1 MNRLALLAL
10 VTSTGCLIN
19 TPSGDDS
26 GDDDGSNQAQMD
38 VDQWNQLVTQDD
50 MRRTQF
56 LGNNFGALAPVGN
69 QLYYQD
75 ETNYSPELYRYD
87 HASGATIHYGFSI
100 GGGDDTNMRASGNL
114 VLTADDSDDP
124 VTFYA
129 YDATQ
134 ANAVVDST
142 QLPAPE
148 GAKYDAYAVDGSTA
162 YFIDQSVA
170 NQTTLLRWIPGSGQS
185 PAAVTTLENDGVDVG
200 EFYDFDVSGDTMVF
214 VESGRV
220 WSLDLTTQVATS
232 LMNTTQ
238 VSSEIDFESDGVM
251 FTTETND
258 LQFFAYATKSLTDV
272 SAKIDTHMFPINQTF
287 AGASQYDDVDA
298 GFARWNND
306 VIYVGDQGLFA
317 YDLTADTVTA
327 IVLSPDLADL
337 TIDYVQPVVL
347 DDGTLFVTGLTSNEG
362 DEGADG
368 PVYEIAL
375 SSIAGT

>member
-1 MNRLALLAL
+1 MNRLALLLL
-10 VTSTGCLIN
+10 VLPACLIN

-26 GDDDGSNQAQMD
+26 GDDDGSDQTQMD
-38 VDQWNQLVTQDD
+38 VDQWNQLVMQDD

-75 ETNYSPELYRYD
+75 ETNYSPVLYRYD
-87 HASGATIHYGFSI
+87 HASGATIQYAFSI
-100 GGGDDTNMRASGNL
+100 GGGDDTNMRASSNL
-114 VLTADDSDDP
+114 VITADDSDDP

-134 ANAVVDST
+134 ANQVVDST

-148 GAKYDAYAVDGSTA
+148 GAKYDAYAVDGTTA
-162 YFIDQSVA
+162 YFVDQSTEG
-170 NQTTLLRWIPGSGQS
+170 QTTLLRWIPGSGQA

-200 EFYDFDVSGDTMVF
+200 EFEDFDVSGNTMVF

-220 WSLDLTTQVATS
+220 WSLDLSSQTATS
-232 LMNTTQ
+232 LMNMTQ
-238 VSSEIDFESDGVM
+238 VNGEIDFEIDGVM
-251 FTTETND
+251 FADENND
-258 LQFFAYATKSLTDV
+258 LQFFAYATKSITDV
-272 SAKIDTHMFPINQTF
+272 SAKIDTHMFPLNQTF
-287 AGASQYDDVDA
+287 ASASQYDNVDA

-317 YDLTADTVTA
+317 YDMTADTVTA
-327 IVLSPDLADL
+327 IVLSPDLANL

-368 PVYEIAL
+368 PVYQISLPAISGL
-375 SSIAGT
+375 

>member
-1 MNRLALLAL
+1 MNRLVLLSLLLPA
-10 VTSTGCLIN
+10 CLIN

-26 GDDDGSNQAQMD
+26 GDDDGNTQTQMD

-56 LGNNFGALAPVGN
+56 LGNSFGALAPVGN

-75 ETNYSPELYRYD
+75 ETNYSPVLYRYD
-87 HASGATIHYGFSI
+87 HASGSTIHYEFSI
-100 GGGDDTNMRASGNL
+100 GGGDDTNMRASSNL
-114 VLTADDSDDP
+114 VVTADDSDDP

-134 ANAVVDST
+134 ANQVADST

-148 GAKYDAYAVDGSTA
+148 GAKYDAYAVDGTTV
-162 YFIDQSVA
+162 YFVDQSTEG
-170 NQTTLLRWIPGSGQS
+170 QTTLLRWIPGSSQA
-185 PAAVTTLENDGVDVG
+185 PAAVTTLESDGVDVG
-200 EFYDFDVSGDTMVF
+200 EFEDFDVSGDTMVF

-220 WSLDLTTQVATS
+220 WTLDLSTQTATPLDNS
-232 LMNTTQ
+232 IQ
-238 VSSEIDFESDGVM
+238 VNGELDFESDGVM
-251 FTTETND
+251 FADENND
-258 LQFFAYATKSLTDV
+258 LQFFAYATKSITDV
-272 SAKIDTHMFPINQTF
+272 SAKIDAHMFPLNMTF
-287 AGASQYDDVDA
+287 ASASQYDNTDA
-298 GFARWNND
+298 GFARWNSD

-317 YDLTADTVTA
+317 YDMTADTVTA

-375 SSIAGT
+375 SSISGT